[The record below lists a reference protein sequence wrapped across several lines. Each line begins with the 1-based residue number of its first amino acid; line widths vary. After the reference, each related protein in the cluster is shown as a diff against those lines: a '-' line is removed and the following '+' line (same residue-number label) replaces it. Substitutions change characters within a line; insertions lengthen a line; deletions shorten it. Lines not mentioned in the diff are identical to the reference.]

1 MKQKFFVSGII
12 ASILA
17 ILYLL
22 SFSKKKS
29 VEMTYEVQRPIQQR
43 FQRRVRH
50 TLPKQPISNDVKKV
64 VETTETVKPLTETT
78 SFVTPPISVQVPSS
92 VNSESDIPC
101 DFAAKLDT
109 PSVSPNVATAFS
121 TAALVRSRPRRLAA
135 SNSAK
140 QTLPKISESVSRKF
154 TSIQEL

>member
-50 TLPKQPISNDVKKV
+50 TLPKQPITADVKKV

-78 SFVTPPISVQVPSS
+78 SFVTPPLSVQVPSS
-92 VNSESDIPC
+92 VNSESDIPS
-101 DFAAKLDT
+101 DFAAKLDI
-109 PSVSPNVATAFS
+109 PSAPNVATAFS